1 MQQLDEALFER
12 AIQWASAR
20 EGEDEVRRVRR
31 AFEEATG
38 DILES
43 DPDYESRMLHFFEW
57 WLCSA
62 EPDQPTLIARFAA
75 ETRPEP
81 PSQRQLAGW
90 QRSHRSLFEFEGYD
104 ALQGTLRDLV
114 LGGRYRFWPAQRDR
128 ELTLGDRFD
137 ARLIAGDEGLWLSPG
152 RVYHVRATFGALQG
166 LLDGP
171 GLDELPHAALL
182 DGLLRMRSRFLR
194 FASIRPEHVF
204 RLDGFA
210 ERAFAAPWAS
220 AEQRESRRP

>member
-1 MQQLDEALFER
+1 MHQLDEALIER
-12 AIQWASAR
+12 AIQWASVR
-20 EGEDEVRRVRR
+20 EGEEQVRRVRQ

-38 DILES
+38 NILEA

-75 ETRPEP
+75 ETGPDTA
-81 PSQRQLAGW
+81 SQRELAAW
-90 QRSHRSLFEFEGYD
+90 QRSHRSLFEFEGFAD
-104 ALQGTLRDLV
+104 LHGTVRDLV
-114 LGGRYRFWPAQRDR
+114 LGGRYRFWPAPRDR
-128 ELTLGDRFD
+128 ELSLGDRFD
-137 ARLIAGDEGLWLSPG
+137 ARLVAGDGGLWLSPG
-152 RVYHVRATFGALQG
+152 RVYHVRATFGAMQR
-166 LLDGP
+166 LLEGP
-171 GLDELPHAALL
+171 GLGELTHAALL

-210 ERAFAAPWAS
+210 ERAFAAPWAR
-220 AEQRESRRP
+220 ADQRKSS